1 MLKTRRPSL
10 FNETIGYVFMKES
23 LHNAYFTIV
32 LLLLLLQS
40 GDIETNPGSST
51 SNHGSLSILHSNIR
65 SIRNKLDFIK
75 DFFFDFNILCFTE
88 THLDP
93 NVLTESIM
101 FEHFDS
107 PYRKDRTNHGGG
119 VLVYLSND
127 LFHKRKPELE
137 VFCDE
142 SIWVEIKARN
152 ESVLLGVFYSPR
164 TSDAN
169 FLYGL
174 NRNIEKA
181 LEISTNVIVLGDLNE
196 DLLNPNVHGLKDVMI
211 LNSLVNVVSDPTR
224 INALLDP
231 IIIND
236 DLTFLDAGTIK
247 VPAHISDHSA
257 TFITLPFQ
265 YEPKSPYTRTVWS
278 YNQAD
283 FNALNTTIRN
293 FDWSCLLHGSVHE
306 ASNLFNDIFLEMVK
320 TCIPSKKV
328 TVRPDD
334 KPWYNSE
341 IRRTSRKRDRLK
353 SKAIKTG
360 KISDWNSYKKLRNKV
375 NNQKKQAK
383 EIFFNNLELSITDF
397 HKNDKR
403 KFWQVVRHFVKNN
416 DSSTTIPPLVSSSPL
431 GGNKFHFT
439 DKEKAECLNDY
450 FASISNV
457 DDQNTALPPFFR
469 KSPNSLSNISCT
481 AEEVELLVQTLNPNK
496 ANGLDGISNRML
508 RAVSKTISEPL
519 AVLFNRSFSEGIFP
533 EAWKMAG
540 RIPIPK
546 KGDKTLPSN
555 YRPIALLSNISKIQ
569 ERIAFKNLYNHLR
582 DNNLLYKYQS
592 GFLPNHSTV
601 FQLIDIYHNI
611 CQSFDNHQFS
621 CMVFCD
627 ISKAFDRVWHKGLI
641 YKLKQHGIEG
651 DFLKWLTD
659 YLNGRQQKVIIRGCT
674 STFKVIQ
681 AGVPQGSVLGP
692 LLFLIYVNDI
702 ADSLLSLTR
711 LFADD
716 SSLFYSA
723 SSLDDIQGLINHD
736 LILLSQWAKQW
747 LVTFNPSKT
756 EAILFTLRNFDHMPV
771 LKFENTH
778 IKFVESHKHLGLTL
792 SYDGKWTDH
801 IHNVKTSAAKVLGI
815 MRKLKFS
822 FSRNALNQIYFS
834 YLLPVLEY
842 ACIVWDGCAAHNSD
856 ILDKIQNEAARIV
869 TGLTRS
875 VSLNKLYKECGWLS
889 LAERRRQQKLSFM
902 FKAHS
907 DLLPSYIS
915 DLMPPL
921 VRNISNYPLRNM
933 NNYSVPFART
943 EIFKKS
949 CIPSAI
955 TLWNAADN
963 SLKDS
968 NTLHSFKYQMKK
980 PFAINSKVP
989 SYYASGN
996 RRLSVLHARIR
1007 NNCSNLNLDLFNNF
1021 LRPDPTCSCQVE
1033 PENAEHYFLRCHKHT
1048 IQRLVLFNS
1057 LRNFLPLRLEIL
1069 LYGNPNLTDAENKII
1084 FESVHIFIKNSN
1096 RFD

>member
-1 MLKTRRPSL
+1 
-10 FNETIGYVFMKES
+10 
-23 LHNAYFTIV
+23 
-32 LLLLLLQS
+32 
-40 GDIETNPGSST
+40 
-51 SNHGSLSILHSNIR
+51 
-65 SIRNKLDFIK
+65 
-75 DFFFDFNILCFTE
+75 
-88 THLDP
+88 
-93 NVLTESIM
+93 
-101 FEHFDS
+101 
-107 PYRKDRTNHGGG
+107 
-119 VLVYLSND
+119 
-127 LFHKRKPELE
+127 
-137 VFCDE
+137 
-142 SIWVEIKARN
+142 
-152 ESVLLGVFYSPR
+152 
-164 TSDAN
+164 
-169 FLYGL
+169 
-174 NRNIEKA
+174 
-181 LEISTNVIVLGDLNE
+181 
-196 DLLNPNVHGLKDVMI
+196 
-211 LNSLVNVVSDPTR
+211 
-224 INALLDP
+224 
-231 IIIND
+231 
-236 DLTFLDAGTIK
+236 
-247 VPAHISDHSA
+247 
-257 TFITLPFQ
+257 
-265 YEPKSPYTRTVWS
+265 
-278 YNQAD
+278 
-283 FNALNTTIRN
+283 
-293 FDWSCLLHGSVHE
+293 
-306 ASNLFNDIFLEMVK
+306 
-320 TCIPSKKV
+320 
-328 TVRPDD
+328 
-334 KPWYNSE
+334 
-341 IRRTSRKRDRLK
+341 
-353 SKAIKTG
+353 
-360 KISDWNSYKKLRNKV
+360 
-375 NNQKKQAK
+375 
-383 EIFFNNLELSITDF
+383 
-397 HKNDKR
+397 
-403 KFWQVVRHFVKNN
+403 
-416 DSSTTIPPLVSSSPL
+416 
-431 GGNKFHFT
+431 
-439 DKEKAECLNDY
+439 
-450 FASISNV
+450 
-457 DDQNTALPPFFR
+457 
-469 KSPNSLSNISCT
+469 
-481 AEEVELLVQTLNPNK
+481 
-496 ANGLDGISNRML
+496 
-508 RAVSKTISEPL
+508 
-519 AVLFNRSFSEGIFP
+519 
-533 EAWKMAG
+533 
-540 RIPIPK
+540 
-546 KGDKTLPSN
+546 
-555 YRPIALLSNISKIQ
+555 
-569 ERIAFKNLYNHLR
+569 
-582 DNNLLYKYQS
+582 
-592 GFLPNHSTV
+592 
-601 FQLIDIYHNI
+601 
-611 CQSFDNHQFS
+611 
-621 CMVFCD
+621 MVFCD

-674 STFKVIQ
+674 STFKFIQ

-792 SYDGKWTDH
+792 KYDGKWTDH

-822 FSRNALNQIYFS
+822 FSRNALNEIYVS

-842 ACIVWDGCAAHNSD
+842 ASIVWDGCAAHNSD

-907 DLLPSYIS
+907 DLLPTYIS

-921 VRNISNYPLRNM
+921 VRNVSNYPLRNM

-955 TLWNAADN
+955 TLWNSADN
-963 SLKDS
+963 SLKDP
-968 NTLHSFKYQMKK
+968 NTLHSIKYQMKK
-980 PFAINSKVP
+980 PFAINYKVP

-1033 PENAEHYFLRCHKHT
+1033 PENAEHYFLRCHKYT

-1069 LYGNPNLTDAENKII
+1069 FYGNPNLTEPENEII

-1096 RFD
+1096 PFD

>member
-1 MLKTRRPSL
+1 M
-10 FNETIGYVFMKES
+10 
-23 LHNAYFTIV
+23 
-32 LLLLLLQS
+32 
-40 GDIETNPGSST
+40 
-51 SNHGSLSILHSNIR
+51 
-65 SIRNKLDFIK
+65 
-75 DFFFDFNILCFTE
+75 
-88 THLDP
+88 
-93 NVLTESIM
+93 
-101 FEHFDS
+101 
-107 PYRKDRTNHGGG
+107 
-119 VLVYLSND
+119 
-127 LFHKRKPELE
+127 
-137 VFCDE
+137 
-142 SIWVEIKARN
+142 EIKARN

-164 TSDAN
+164 TSDAK
-169 FLYGL
+169 FLNGL

-265 YEPKSPYTRTVWS
+265 YEPKSPYTRTVWL

-283 FNALNTTIRN
+283 FNSLNTTIRN

-306 ASNLFNDIFLEMVK
+306 ASYLFNDIFLEMVK
-320 TCIPSKKV
+320 TCILSKKV

-431 GGNKFHFT
+431 DRNKFHFT

-457 DDQNTALPPFFR
+457 DDQNTALPPFFC

-481 AEEVELLVQTLNPNK
+481 AEEIELLVQTLNPNK
-496 ANGLDGISNRML
+496 ANGPDGISNRML

-540 RIPIPK
+540 LIPIPK

-592 GFLPNHSTV
+592 GFLPHHSTV

-611 CQSFDNHQFS
+611 CQSFDNH
-621 CMVFCD
+621 
-627 ISKAFDRVWHKGLI
+627 
-641 YKLKQHGIEG
+641 
-651 DFLKWLTD
+651 
-659 YLNGRQQKVIIRGCT
+659 
-674 STFKVIQ
+674 
-681 AGVPQGSVLGP
+681 
-692 LLFLIYVNDI
+692 
-702 ADSLLSLTR
+702 
-711 LFADD
+711 
-716 SSLFYSA
+716 
-723 SSLDDIQGLINHD
+723 
-736 LILLSQWAKQW
+736 
-747 LVTFNPSKT
+747 
-756 EAILFTLRNFDHMPV
+756 
-771 LKFENTH
+771 
-778 IKFVESHKHLGLTL
+778 
-792 SYDGKWTDH
+792 
-801 IHNVKTSAAKVLGI
+801 
-815 MRKLKFS
+815 
-822 FSRNALNQIYFS
+822 
-834 YLLPVLEY
+834 
-842 ACIVWDGCAAHNSD
+842 
-856 ILDKIQNEAARIV
+856 
-869 TGLTRS
+869 
-875 VSLNKLYKECGWLS
+875 
-889 LAERRRQQKLSFM
+889 
-902 FKAHS
+902 
-907 DLLPSYIS
+907 
-915 DLMPPL
+915 
-921 VRNISNYPLRNM
+921 
-933 NNYSVPFART
+933 
-943 EIFKKS
+943 
-949 CIPSAI
+949 
-955 TLWNAADN
+955 
-963 SLKDS
+963 
-968 NTLHSFKYQMKK
+968 
-980 PFAINSKVP
+980 
-989 SYYASGN
+989 
-996 RRLSVLHARIR
+996 
-1007 NNCSNLNLDLFNNF
+1007 
-1021 LRPDPTCSCQVE
+1021 
-1033 PENAEHYFLRCHKHT
+1033 
-1048 IQRLVLFNS
+1048 
-1057 LRNFLPLRLEIL
+1057 
-1069 LYGNPNLTDAENKII
+1069 
-1084 FESVHIFIKNSN
+1084 
-1096 RFD
+1096 

>member
-1 MLKTRRPSL
+1 M
-10 FNETIGYVFMKES
+10 
-23 LHNAYFTIV
+23 
-32 LLLLLLQS
+32 
-40 GDIETNPGSST
+40 
-51 SNHGSLSILHSNIR
+51 
-65 SIRNKLDFIK
+65 
-75 DFFFDFNILCFTE
+75 
-88 THLDP
+88 
-93 NVLTESIM
+93 
-101 FEHFDS
+101 
-107 PYRKDRTNHGGG
+107 
-119 VLVYLSND
+119 
-127 LFHKRKPELE
+127 
-137 VFCDE
+137 
-142 SIWVEIKARN
+142 
-152 ESVLLGVFYSPR
+152 
-164 TSDAN
+164 
-169 FLYGL
+169 
-174 NRNIEKA
+174 
-181 LEISTNVIVLGDLNE
+181 
-196 DLLNPNVHGLKDVMI
+196 
-211 LNSLVNVVSDPTR
+211 
-224 INALLDP
+224 
-231 IIIND
+231 
-236 DLTFLDAGTIK
+236 
-247 VPAHISDHSA
+247 
-257 TFITLPFQ
+257 
-265 YEPKSPYTRTVWS
+265 
-278 YNQAD
+278 
-283 FNALNTTIRN
+283 
-293 FDWSCLLHGSVHE
+293 
-306 ASNLFNDIFLEMVK
+306 
-320 TCIPSKKV
+320 
-328 TVRPDD
+328 
-334 KPWYNSE
+334 
-341 IRRTSRKRDRLK
+341 
-353 SKAIKTG
+353 
-360 KISDWNSYKKLRNKV
+360 
-375 NNQKKQAK
+375 
-383 EIFFNNLELSITDF
+383 
-397 HKNDKR
+397 
-403 KFWQVVRHFVKNN
+403 
-416 DSSTTIPPLVSSSPL
+416 
-431 GGNKFHFT
+431 
-439 DKEKAECLNDY
+439 
-450 FASISNV
+450 
-457 DDQNTALPPFFR
+457 
-469 KSPNSLSNISCT
+469 
-481 AEEVELLVQTLNPNK
+481 
-496 ANGLDGISNRML
+496 
-508 RAVSKTISEPL
+508 
-519 AVLFNRSFSEGIFP
+519 
-533 EAWKMAG
+533 
-540 RIPIPK
+540 
-546 KGDKTLPSN
+546 
-555 YRPIALLSNISKIQ
+555 
-569 ERIAFKNLYNHLR
+569 
-582 DNNLLYKYQS
+582 
-592 GFLPNHSTV
+592 
-601 FQLIDIYHNI
+601 
-611 CQSFDNHQFS
+611 
-621 CMVFCD
+621 
-627 ISKAFDRVWHKGLI
+627 
-641 YKLKQHGIEG
+641 
-651 DFLKWLTD
+651 
-659 YLNGRQQKVIIRGCT
+659 
-674 STFKVIQ
+674 
-681 AGVPQGSVLGP
+681 LGP

-842 ACIVWDGCAAHNSD
+842 ASIVWDGCAAHNSD

-955 TLWNAADN
+955 ALWNAADN

-1069 LYGNPNLTDAENKII
+1069 LYGNPNLSDAENKII